1 MKSTTSLNKLQTR
14 VEDKELTKG
23 FLAEELEKVSMPKL
37 VDIAKDATT
46 FYGEG

>member
-1 MKSTTSLNKLQTR
+1 MKSTTSLNKPQNR

-23 FLAEELEKVSMPKL
+23 SLAEELEKVSRQKL